1 MAAIQRSLR
10 FVPEWRKA
18 TTGGEPDLL
27 TIFGTEP
34 YDGAPRHGD
43 TLDG

>member
-18 TTGGEPDLL
+18 TRGDEPDLL
-27 TIFGTEP
+27 TIFGTAP
-34 YDGAPRHGD
+34 YDGEPRHGD
-43 TLDG
+43 TLDD